1 MPIKNS
7 GARRYPLRTT
17 WSSSLFCR
25 RLYQMHK
32 KKEQAVHSLQ
42 EIEQSISDII
52 ERISVLEEKFKS
64 LKMTMYTY
72 DEEINDED
80 DVSQLS
86 RYAKR
91 TRKRKISIQQEI
103 ENEIVEVFVD
113 NDTSSKI
120 TTEDVNNCMDSQIV

>member
-1 MPIKNS
+1 
-7 GARRYPLRTT
+7 
-17 WSSSLFCR
+17 
-25 RLYQMHK
+25 MHT

-42 EIEQSISDII
+42 EIEQSISDTI
-52 ERISVLEEKFKS
+52 ERISVLDKKFNK
-64 LKMTMYTY
+64 LKTTIYTY
-72 DEEINDED
+72 DEEINNED

-91 TRKRKISIQQEI
+91 NRKRKISTQQEI